1 MTTPD
6 ERLARLLATR
16 PGRGWAAQRAATRM
30 TRRRFLGTA
39 GVALGGLAVGPT
51 LLAACGSDSDSS
63 GGGGGGGGSA
73 GSGGTSG
80 TISVPDFD
88 PTTSDQLRISNWPFY
103 IDEDT
108 VGDFEDASGL
118 RVTYTED
125 VNDNEEY
132 FARIR
137 EPLSRGQDIG
147 ADLFI
152 VTDFMVNRLIQL
164 GWLAPMDD
172 ANVPNKGNLVPAL
185 QDLAFDPDRTFS
197 LPWASGFTSI
207 AYNPQITGREIT
219 SLNDL
224 FDPEFAGK
232 VTLMSDL
239 RDGGG
244 QIMLSDGNSPAEA
257 TLEMV
262 QQAADKVQEA
272 KDSGQIRRFTGN
284 DYGDDLVA
292 GNVAIA
298 QAYSG
303 DVAQLKLDNPDLV
316 FVVPE
321 EGMISWSDN
330 MVMPISTRNSTGAE
344 QWMNYVYDPAHM
356 AQITANVQYIPPVT
370 GTGEALAEID
380 PDLADNELIN
390 PPDSTREKAV
400 AWRGLTDEED
410 QEFSTVW
417 NAVARG

>member
-6 ERLARLLATR
+6 QRLARLLAAAPR
-16 PGRGWAAQRAATRM
+16 RGWAQTRNPAASTSIS
-30 TRRRFLGTA
+30 RRRFLGGA
-39 GVALGGLAVGPT
+39 GVGLGVLVVGPN
-51 LLAACGSDSDSS
+51 LLAACGSDGGDTESS
-63 GGGGGGGGSA
+63 S
-73 GSGGTSG
+73 T
-80 TISVPDFD
+80 TFT
-88 PTTSDQLRISNWPFY
+88 PTTNDALRISNWPFY
-103 IDEDT
+103 IDEET
-108 VGDFEDASGL
+108 VGQFEEASGL
-118 RVTYTED
+118 SVTYTED

-137 EPLSRGQDIG
+137 EPLSRGEDIG

-164 GWLAPMDD
+164 GWLAPIDD
-172 ANVPNKGNLVPAL
+172 ANVPNKSNLVESL
-185 QDLAFDPDRTFS
+185 QGIEFDPDRTFS

-207 AYNPQITGREIT
+207 AYNPQLTGREIT

-224 FDPEFAGK
+224 FDEEFAGK
-232 VTLMSDL
+232 VTLMSDM

-244 QIMLSDGNSPAEA
+244 QIMLANGDSPAEA

-262 QQAADKVQEA
+262 QAAADRVQEA
-272 KDSGQIRRFTGN
+272 KDQGQIRRFTGN

-303 DVAQLKLDNPDLV
+303 DVAQLKLDNPDLE
-316 FVVPE
+316 FVVPT

-344 QWMNYVYDPAHM
+344 EWMNYVYDPANM
-356 AQITANVQYIPPVT
+356 AQITAYVQYIPPVE
-370 GTGEALAEID
+370 GTGEALAEL
-380 PDLADNELIN
+380 PDGAELADNPLIN
-390 PPDSTREKAV
+390 PPADVRAKAV

>member
-1 MTTPD
+1 MTSRD
-6 ERLARLLATR
+6 QQRLARLLASAPR
-16 PGRGWAAQRAATRM
+16 RGWAQTRASASSATPGSM
-30 TRRRFLGTA
+30 SRRRFLGTA
-39 GVALGGLAVGPT
+39 GVGVGALMVGPS
-51 LLAACGSDSDSS
+51 LLAACGSD
-63 GGGGGGGGSA
+63 
-73 GSGGTSG
+73 GGTESSSD
-80 TISVPDFD
+80 TTFT
-88 PTTSDQLRISNWPFY
+88 PTTNDQLRISNWPFY
-103 IDEDT
+103 IDEET
-108 VGDFEDASGL
+108 VGDFETASGL
-118 RVTYTED
+118 RVKYTED

-164 GWLAPMDD
+164 GWLAPIDD
-172 ANVPNKGNLVPAL
+172 ANVPNKGNLVSS
-185 QDLAFDPDRTFS
+185 LADVPFDPDRTYS

-207 AYNPQITGREIT
+207 AYNPQLTGREIT
-219 SLNDL
+219 SMNDL

-262 QQAADKVQEA
+262 EQAAAKVQVA
-272 KDSGQIRRFTGN
+272 KDEGQIRRFTGN

-303 DVAQLKLDNPDLV
+303 DVAQLQLDNPDLE
-316 FVVPE
+316 FVIPE

-330 MVMPISTRNSTGAE
+330 MVMPISTKNSTGAE
-344 QWMNYVYDPAHM
+344 QWMDYVYDPEHM
-356 AQITANVQYIPPVT
+356 AQITAYVQYIPPVE
-370 GTGEALAEID
+370 GTGEALAAL
-380 PDLADNELIN
+380 PDGQELADNELIN
-390 PPDSTREKAV
+390 PPAEVRDKAI

-410 QEFSTVW
+410 QEFSSIW

>member
-6 ERLARLLATR
+6 QQRLARLLASAPR
-16 PGRGWAAQRAATRM
+16 RGWASTRASAAPSGAPGSM
-30 TRRRFLGTA
+30 SRRRFLGTA
-39 GVALGGLAVGPT
+39 GVGVGALMVGPSF
-51 LLAACGSDSDSS
+51 LAACGGGDSESSSD
-63 GGGGGGGGSA
+63 
-73 GSGGTSG
+73 T
-80 TISVPDFD
+80 TFV
-88 PTTSDQLRISNWPFY
+88 PTTNDQLRISNWPFY
-103 IDEDT
+103 IDEET
-108 VGDFEDASGL
+108 VGQFEDASGL
-118 RVTYTED
+118 RVKYTED

-164 GWLAPMDD
+164 GWLAPIDA
-172 ANVPNKGNLVPAL
+172 ANVPNKANLVESL
-185 QDLAFDPDRTFS
+185 QGIAFDPDRTYS

-207 AYNPQITGREIT
+207 AYNPQLTGREIT

-272 KDSGQIRRFTGN
+272 KDQGQIRRFTGN

-303 DVAQLKLDNPDLV
+303 DVAQLKLDNPDLE
-316 FVVPE
+316 FVIPE

-330 MVMPISTRNSTGAE
+330 MVMPVSTRNSTGAE
-344 QWMNYVYDPAHM
+344 QWMDYVYDPEHM
-356 AQITANVQYIPPVT
+356 AQITAYVQYIPPVE
-370 GTGEALAEID
+370 GTGEALAAL
-380 PDLADNELIN
+380 PDGAELADNELIN
-390 PPDSTREKAV
+390 PPAAVRDKAI

-410 QEFSTVW
+410 QEFSSVW

>member
-6 ERLARLLATR
+6 QRLARLLAAAPR
-16 PGRGWAAQRAATRM
+16 RGWAQTRTPGGSM
-30 TRRRFLGTA
+30 SISRRRFLGGA
-39 GVALGGLAVGPT
+39 GVGLGVLVVGPS
-51 LLAACGSDSDSS
+51 LLAACGSDDGDTESS
-63 GGGGGGGGSA
+63 S
-73 GSGGTSG
+73 T
-80 TISVPDFD
+80 TFT
-88 PTTSDQLRISNWPFY
+88 PTTDDALRISNWPFY
-103 IDEDT
+103 IDEET
-108 VGDFEDASGL
+108 VGAFEDASGL
-118 RVTYTED
+118 SVTYTED

-137 EPLSRGQDIG
+137 EPLSRGEDIG

-164 GWLAPMDD
+164 GWLAPIDN
-172 ANVPNKGNLVPAL
+172 ANVPNKANLVEAL
-185 QDLAFDPDRTFS
+185 QGIAFDPDRTYS

-207 AYNPQITGREIT
+207 AYNPQLTGREIT

-224 FDPEFAGK
+224 FDEEFAGK
-232 VTLMSDL
+232 VTLLSDM

-244 QIMLSDGNSPAEA
+244 QVMLANGDSPAEA
-257 TLEMV
+257 TLEMI
-262 QQAADKVQEA
+262 QAAADRVQEA
-272 KDSGQIRRFTGN
+272 KDQGQIRRFTGN

-303 DVAQLKLDNPDLV
+303 DVAQLKLDNPDLEFV
-316 FVVPE
+316 FAD

-344 QWMNYVYDPAHM
+344 EWMNYVYDPANM
-356 AQITANVQYIPPVT
+356 AKITAYVQYIPPVE
-370 GTGEALAEID
+370 GTGEALAEL
-380 PDLADNELIN
+380 PDGQELADNPLIN
-390 PPDSTREKAV
+390 PPADVRDKAI

>member
-1 MTTPD
+1 
-6 ERLARLLATR
+6 
-16 PGRGWAAQRAATRM
+16 M

-39 GVALGGLAVGPT
+39 GVAVGGLALGPT
-51 LLAACGSDSDSS
+51 LLAACGSDD
-63 GGGGGGGGSA
+63 GGGDSE
-73 GSGGTSG
+73 SSSDT
-80 TISVPDFD
+80 TFT
-88 PTTSDQLRISNWPFY
+88 PTTNEQLRISNWPFY
-103 IDEDT
+103 IDEET
-108 VGDFEDASGL
+108 VGLFETESGL
-118 RVTYTED
+118 RVKYTED

-164 GWLAPMDD
+164 GWLAPIDD
-172 ANVPNKGNLVPAL
+172 ANVPNKSNLVEAL
-185 QDLAFDPDRTFS
+185 QGIEFDPDRTYS

-219 SLNDL
+219 SINDL
-224 FDPEFAGK
+224 FDEEFAGK
-232 VTLMSDL
+232 VTLMSDM

-257 TLEMV
+257 TLEMI

-272 KDSGQIRRFTGN
+272 KDQGQIRRFTGN
-284 DYGDDLVA
+284 DYGDDLVS

-303 DVAQLKLDNPDLV
+303 DVAQLKLDNPDLE

-330 MVMPISTRNSTGAE
+330 MVMPISTKNSTGAE
-344 QWMNYVYDPAHM
+344 EWMNYVYDPAHM
-356 AQITANVQYIPPVT
+356 AVITAYVQYIPPVE
-370 GTGEALAEID
+370 GTGEALAEL
-380 PDLADNELIN
+380 PDGAELAENELIN
-390 PPDSTREKAV
+390 PPAEVRDKAV

-410 QEFSTVW
+410 QEFSSVW